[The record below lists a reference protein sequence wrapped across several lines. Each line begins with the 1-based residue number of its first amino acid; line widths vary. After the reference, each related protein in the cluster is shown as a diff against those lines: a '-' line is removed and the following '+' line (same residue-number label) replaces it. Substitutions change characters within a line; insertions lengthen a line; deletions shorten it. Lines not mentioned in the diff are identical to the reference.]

1 MPLAMSKPTAR
12 LGRIAILWRGD
23 AAARR
28 SATPQTSRFK
38 AIFAALADVGVD
50 AEPVVYEDD
59 VLDAI
64 ARHKGVE
71 ERPSSRAMD
80 GRDALMR
87 ATARHARR
95 RAGLRQPD
103 PRGAEPGQARLAP
116 ARGRGA
122 RRLGE
127 RPPRCDPQDGH
138 QGGALPY
145 PHDELGLRHGAAIER
160 PRQCGSNCRHGLQ
173 SAHA

>member
-23 AAARR
+23 AAARH

-64 ARHKGVE
+64 AREDGR
-71 ERPSSRAMD
+71 ERPD
-80 GRDALMR
+80 GAR
-87 ATARHARR
+87 ATPVLST
-95 RAGLRQPD
+95 G
-103 PRGAEPGQARLAP
+103 
-116 ARGRGA
+116 
-122 RRLGE
+122 
-127 RPPRCDPQDGH
+127 
-138 QGGALPY
+138 Y
-145 PHDELGLRHGAAIER
+145 PVT
-160 PRQCGSNCRHGLQ
+160 P
-173 SAHA
+173 